1 MTLSIITA
9 FIGCW
14 TPYFV
19 VHLIHIWTEYQ
30 YSIADSVYAFAETL
44 ALFNSAINTILY
56 GCFNV
61 HLKRGLV
68 EVCCPLRV
76 RQQVSL
82 YSFTVC
88 SLCGSAVNNVRG
100 CVVKL
105 FCDLFFYFSASGC

>member
-1 MTLSIITA
+1 MTLSIIGA

-19 VHLIHIWTEYQ
+19 VHLIHIWSEYQ

-44 ALFNSAINTILY
+44 ALFNSAINPVLY

-61 HLKRGLV
+61 QLKRGLI

-76 RQQVSL
+76 RQQVI
-82 YSFTVC
+82 
-88 SLCGSAVNNVRG
+88 AH
-100 CVVKL
+100 L
-105 FCDLFFYFSASGC
+105 FHATKRTCTHRRK